1 MAWIHGGGFNTGSS
15 GEFFYEPGYLLDK
28 DVILIS
34 INYRLGIFG
43 FLTLANE
50 NLSGNQGLWD
60 QLGGLKWIKKNIAA
74 FGGNPNKVTL
84 FGESAGGWSVSY
96 HLASQHSKGYFDAAI
111 IQSGPLDMGLLHT
124 DKFKTIPELHREFVE
139 TIGCN
144 TDSSVECLQ
153 DKSVKDLMDGFQVK
167 LKSIK
172 SDCLNNH
179 LIPPPPSP
187 TLTFLGSF
195 SPLSLPHL
203 ND

>member
-28 DVILIS
+28 DVILVS

-84 FGESAGGWSVSY
+84 FGLSAG
-96 HLASQHSKGYFDAAI
+96 A
-111 IQSGPLDMGLLHT
+111 QSTNYNIL
-124 DKFKTIPELHREFVE
+124 
-139 TIGCN
+139 
-144 TDSSVECLQ
+144 
-153 DKSVKDLMDGFQVK
+153 
-167 LKSIK
+167 
-172 SDCLNNH
+172 
-179 LIPPPPSP
+179 
-187 TLTFLGSF
+187 
-195 SPLSLPHL
+195 SPLSKGLFNQVNIL
-203 ND
+203 LRLL